1 MMLPTSESRNNA
13 TAKRMWLGIT
23 YNQDSYGLVMK
34 TEQLGFST
42 RLFFPVVKMGTQQ
55 ETEAFDI
62 TPDDTLCLVETRELD
77 AALATFGSQS
87 VTLTV
92 TEQQVCIE
100 NEQQS
105 RVVVRTLRNRQLS
118 LPLDVDGAE
127 KPEAHAMAC
136 AASRM
141 VDADDVKGF
150 VRLNLQ
156 GMVNALL
163 PATKVTTMAGNM
175 GDMKGVHIETLTP
188 ASPVMGRS
196 AAADSAVTLRVVGA
210 HEKALFVYE
219 DKAACTCNWHEES
232 SADDSTLRG
241 SSPRPNGRGLG
252 RGSLPVSCI
261 ISPDVAK
268 RLRDMLAAEMLD
280 GMDDKGVCHKELWM
294 RNLGGLLEVCCGTWF
309 MCVTALD
316 ICGTDCQEYLD
327 QPGKNCLEVER
338 TKLLQALNG
347 LRTMGETEAVLTL
360 GSRAIVIEGEQ
371 AAHKGER
378 MLKIPCERIGVEELP
393 ERVYAIAPMITML
406 SAACAAENSRKVKLL
421 ADADDKVL
429 CIRCDEYNVFVR

>member
-1 MMLPTSESRNNA
+1 MSRLTFKASDMRRPVKMMLPTSESRNNA

-163 PATKVTTMAGNM
+163 PATKVTTMAGNA
-175 GDMKGVHIETLTP
+175 GDCRGVHLHVHEDPDTHAKQLQVIGVHNDDAVFVHETALEE
-188 ASPVMGRS
+188 
-196 AAADSAVTLRVVGA
+196 DAVW
-210 HEKALFVYE
+210 E
-219 DKAACTCNWHEES
+219 DA
-232 SADDSTLRG
+232 
-241 SSPRPNGRGLG
+241 
-252 RGSLPVSCI
+252 I

-309 MCVTALD
+309 VCVTALD

-378 MLKIPCERIGVEELP
+378 MLKIPCERIGVEDLP

-421 ADADDKVL
+421 ADANDRVL
-429 CIRCDEYNVFVR
+429 CLRCDEYNVFVR

>member
-23 YNQDSYGLVMK
+23 YNQDSYGLVMM

-62 TPDDTLCLVETRELD
+62 TPDDTLGLVETRELD

-105 RVVVRTLRNRQLS
+105 RVVVRTLRGRQLS
-118 LPLDVDGAE
+118 LPLDVDE
-127 KPEAHAMAC
+127 QTVHKAHDMAC

-141 VDADDVKGF
+141 VDADDVHGF
-150 VRLNLQ
+150 VHLNLQ

-163 PATKVTTMAGNM
+163 PATKVTTMTGNM
-175 GDMKGVHIETLTP
+175 GDMKGVHIETLPLTP
-188 ASPVMGRS
+188 PWREGGATANGRGGTT
-196 AAADSAVTLRVVGA
+196 AALRVIGA

-219 DKAACTCNWHEES
+219 DETACTYFCNDS
-232 SADDSTLRG
+232 SLRG
-241 SSPRPNGRGLG
+241 STPLPQGRGEG
-252 RGSLPVSCI
+252 ESLCAI

-294 RNLGGLLEVCCGTWF
+294 RNLDGRLLEVCCGTWY

-360 GSRAIVIEGEQ
+360 GSKAIVIEGEQ

-429 CIRCDEYNVFVR
+429 CLRCDEYNVFVR

>member
-42 RLFFPVVKMGTQQ
+42 RLFFPVVKMGTPQ
-55 ETEAFDI
+55 ETDAFDI

-163 PATKVTTMAGNM
+163 PATKVTTMAGNA
-175 GDMKGVHIETLTP
+175 GDCRGVHLHVHEDPDTHAKQLQVIGVHNDDAVFVHETALEE
-188 ASPVMGRS
+188 
-196 AAADSAVTLRVVGA
+196 DAVW
-210 HEKALFVYE
+210 E
-219 DKAACTCNWHEES
+219 DA
-232 SADDSTLRG
+232 
-241 SSPRPNGRGLG
+241 
-252 RGSLPVSCI
+252 I

-268 RLRDMLAAEMLD
+268 RLRDMLAADMLD

-378 MLKIPCERIGVEELP
+378 MLKIPCERIGVEDLP

-421 ADADDKVL
+421 ADANDRVL
-429 CIRCDEYNVFVR
+429 CLRCDEYNVFVR